1 MKKLITI
8 VVPVYNEQASLKTLV
23 DEITDVFLT
32 LQSYDFELILID
44 DGSSDKSLDKIIELA
59 SVFDNIKYLS
69 FSRNFGKEAATTA
82 GIRQAKGHAVICIDG
97 DGQHPPKLIAKLV
110 ESWEAGNKVVV
121 GIRTINKNEGTIKK
135 YGSKVFYWLLN
146 KTDESS
152 TVPGST
158 DYRLI
163 DRVVIDEFVS
173 LTERNRITR
182 GLIDWLGFRRTYVKF
197 EARERLHGEAG
208 YSVSKLF
215 RLAMHS
221 FVSQS
226 TKPLKFTGYLGLF
239 ITTLSLFAAIFFIIE
254 MYILGDP
261 LELNLSGTAL
271 LGVITTLLMG
281 IVLTCQ
287 GLLALYIESIHT
299 ETQNR
304 PLYIIAEKNV

>member
-1 MKKLITI
+1 MKKLVSI
-8 VVPVYNEQASLKTLV
+8 VIPVYNEQENLTTLV
-23 DEITDVFLT
+23 DEISTVFINLP
-32 LQSYDFELILID
+32 SYAFELILIN
-44 DGSSDKSLDKIIELA
+44 DGSSDESLRT
-59 SVFDNIKYLS
+59 IKDIARRTDGLRYLS

-82 GIRQAKGHAVICIDG
+82 GIRHSKGQAVICIDG
-97 DGQHPPKLIAKLV
+97 DGQHPPALIPELIR
-110 ESWEAGNKVVV
+110 SWEDGNKVVV
-121 GIRTINKNEGTIKK
+121 GVRTVNKNEGAIKK
-135 YGSKVFYWLLN
+135 YGSKLFYWLLN

-152 TVPGST
+152 TMPGST

-163 DRVVIDEFVS
+163 DRVVVDEFIS

-182 GLIDWLGFRRTYVKF
+182 GLIDWLGFERSYLNF
-197 EARERLHGEAG
+197 EARERVHGTAG

-239 ITTLSLFAAIFFIIE
+239 ITTFSLFAALFFIIE
-254 MYILGDP
+254 MYLLGDP
-261 LELNLSGTAL
+261 LDLGLSGTAL

-304 PLYIIAEKNV
+304 PLYIIAEKSE